1 MDALSQLLS
10 LGRSHVELDVRCL
23 LDGPFAMPHD
33 PLPPGEAAFHLLLSG
48 TCRLRTADG
57 RTLRL
62 ADGDFVLLP
71 AGDAH
76 DLSDVGGSGARP
88 PVASL
93 REPGV
98 AGGAVLPVKSNRD
111 PADPADASV
120 DLLCGRFIY
129 ARGAGELLMRTLPRV
144 LHVGLRAA
152 SGPASLQLLTSV
164 LRAEAS
170 SAQPGARAIVNA
182 LGQALLAYA
191 LRAYGR
197 DARVPAGWLAL
208 AADARLGPSVQAVLQ
223 APAQAWTVES
233 LGAASAMSRATYA
246 RHFREKAGMSVGAFV
261 AQIRMMHACALLQ
274 DTQRGQ
280 AEIGQAVGYQSEA
293 AFGKAFRAVLGT
305 TPGRWR
311 RAQRDT

>member
-23 LDGPFAMPHD
+23 LGGPFAMPHD
-33 PLPPGEAAFHLLLSG
+33 PLPPGEAAFHLVLAG
-48 TCRLRTADG
+48 TCRLHTAEG
-57 RTLRL
+57 RTLQL

-71 AGDAH
+71 AGGAHELLDA
-76 DLSDVGGSGARP
+76 GAGRP
-88 PVASL
+88 RPVAAL
-93 REPGV
+93 REHGTG
-98 AGGAVLPVKSNRD
+98 GGAVLPVKSNLD
-111 PADPADASV
+111 STEPGGASV
-120 DLLCGRFIY
+120 DLLCGRFVY
-129 ARGAGELLMRTLPRV
+129 ARGAGELLMRTLPHV
-144 LHVGLRAA
+144 LHVGLREA
-152 SGPASLQLLTSV
+152 SGFAPLQLLTSV
-164 LRAEAS
+164 LRTEAS
-170 SAQPGARAIVNA
+170 NGQPGAGAIVNA

-197 DARVPAGWLAL
+197 GARVPSGWLAL

-223 APAQAWTVES
+223 APEKPWTVES
-233 LGAASAMSRATYA
+233 LGDTSAMSRATYA
-246 RHFREKAGMSVGAFV
+246 RHFRERAGMSVGAFV
-261 AQIRMMHACALLQ
+261 ARIRMMHACALLQ

-311 RAQRDT
+311 RAQRES

>member
-33 PLPPGEAAFHLLLSG
+33 PLPPGEAAFHLVLAG
-48 TCRLRTADG
+48 TCRMRTADG
-57 RTLRL
+57 RTLQL

-71 AGDAH
+71 AGGAH
-76 DLSDVGGSGARP
+76 DLLDAGAGRLG
-88 PVASL
+88 PVAAL
-93 REPGV
+93 RDLGT
-98 AGGAVLPVKSNRD
+98 GGGTVLPVKSNLD
-111 PADPADASV
+111 PAEPGGASV
-120 DLLCGRFIY
+120 DLLCGRFVY
-129 ARGAGELLMRTLPRV
+129 ARGAGELLMRTLPHV
-144 LHVGLRAA
+144 LHVGLREA
-152 SGPASLQLLTSV
+152 SGFAPLQLLTSV
-164 LRAEAS
+164 LRTEAS
-170 SAQPGARAIVNA
+170 NGQPGAGAIVNA

-197 DARVPAGWLAL
+197 GSRVPSGWLAL

-223 APAQAWTVES
+223 APEKPWTVES
-233 LGAASAMSRATYA
+233 LGDASAMSRATYA
-246 RHFREKAGMSVGAFV
+246 RHFRERAGMSVGAFI

-280 AEIGQAVGYQSEA
+280 ADIGQAVGYLSEA

>member
-10 LGRSHVELDVRCL
+10 LGRSRVELDVRCL

-33 PLPPGEAAFHLLLSG
+33 PLPPGEAAFHLLLAG

-57 RTLRL
+57 RTLQL

-71 AGDAH
+71 AGSAH
-76 DLSDVGGSGARP
+76 DLFDAGAGRSRSAAP
-88 PVASL
+88 L
-93 REPGV
+93 RDSHAG
-98 AGGAVLPVKSNRD
+98 GGAVLPVKTNLDSNEPD
-111 PADPADASV
+111 GASV
-120 DLLCGRFIY
+120 DLLCGRFVY
-129 ARGAGELLMRTLPRV
+129 ARGAGELLMRTLPHV
-144 LHVGLRAA
+144 LHVGLREA

-164 LRAEAS
+164 LRTEAS
-170 SAQPGARAIVNA
+170 NAHPGAGAIVNA
-182 LGQALLAYA
+182 FGQALLAYA

-197 DARVPAGWLAL
+197 DARVPSGWLAL
-208 AADARLGPSVQAVLQ
+208 AADARLGQSVQAVLQ
-223 APAQAWTVES
+223 APEKPWTVES
-233 LGAASAMSRATYA
+233 LGEASAMSRATYA

-274 DTQRGQ
+274 DSQRGQ

-311 RAQRDT
+311 RAQRGM

>member
-1 MDALSQLLS
+1 MDPLSQLLS

-23 LDGPFAMPHD
+23 LDGPFAIPHD
-33 PLPPGEAAFHLLLSG
+33 ALPPGEAAFHLLLAGACS
-48 TCRLRTADG
+48 LRTADG

-62 ADGDFVLLP
+62 TDGDFVLL
-71 AGDAH
+71 AGGDAH
-76 DLSDVGGSGARP
+76 DLSDADGGGSRPVMPLRGA
-88 PVASL
+88 
-93 REPGV
+93 GTT
-98 AGGAVLPVKSNRD
+98 GGAVLPVKSNRD
-111 PADPADASV
+111 RPDSADAGV
-120 DLLCGRFIY
+120 DLLCGRFVY

-144 LHVGLRAA
+144 LHVGLRDA
-152 SGPASLQLLTSV
+152 SGLASLQPLTSV
-164 LRAEAS
+164 LRVEAS
-170 SAQPGARAIVNA
+170 NAQPGARAIVNA

-208 AADARLGPSVQAVLQ
+208 AADARLGPSVQAMLQ
-223 APAQAWTVES
+223 APARPWTVES

-311 RAQRDT
+311 RAQRGA

>member
-33 PLPPGEAAFHLLLSG
+33 PLPSGEAAFHLVLAG

-57 RTLRL
+57 RTLQL

-71 AGDAH
+71 AGGAH
-76 DLSDVGGSGARP
+76 DLLDAGGGRP
-88 PVASL
+88 RPAAAL
-93 REPGV
+93 REQG
-98 AGGAVLPVKSNRD
+98 AGGAVLPVKSNLD
-111 PADPADASV
+111 PAEPGGASV
-120 DLLCGRFIY
+120 DLLCGRFVY
-129 ARGAGELLMRTLPRV
+129 ARGAGELLMRTLPHV
-144 LHVGLRAA
+144 LHVGLREA
-152 SGPASLQLLTSV
+152 SGFAPLQLLTSV

-170 SAQPGARAIVNA
+170 NGQPGAGAIVNA

-197 DARVPAGWLAL
+197 GARVPSGWLAL

-223 APAQAWTVES
+223 APEKPWTVES
-233 LGAASAMSRATYA
+233 LGDAAAMSRATYA
-246 RHFREKAGMSVGAFV
+246 RHFRERAGMSVGAFV

-311 RAQRDT
+311 RAQRGM

>member
-23 LDGPFAMPHD
+23 LGGPFAMPHD
-33 PLPPGEAAFHLLLSG
+33 PLPSGEAAFHLVLAG
-48 TCRLRTADG
+48 TCRLRTAEG
-57 RTLRL
+57 RTLQL

-71 AGDAH
+71 AGGAHELLDA
-76 DLSDVGGSGARP
+76 GAGRLR
-88 PVASL
+88 PVAAL
-93 REPGV
+93 REQG
-98 AGGAVLPVKSNRD
+98 AGGGAVLPVKTNLD
-111 PADPADASV
+111 PAEPGGASV
-120 DLLCGRFIY
+120 DLLCGRFVY
-129 ARGAGELLMRTLPRV
+129 ARGAGELLMRTLPHV
-144 LHVGLRAA
+144 LHVGLREA
-152 SGPASLQLLTSV
+152 SVFAPLQLLTSV
-164 LRAEAS
+164 LRTEAS
-170 SAQPGARAIVNA
+170 NGQPGAGAIVNA

-197 DARVPAGWLAL
+197 GARVPSGWLAL

-223 APAQAWTVES
+223 APEKPWTVES
-233 LGAASAMSRATYA
+233 LGDTSAMSRATYA
-246 RHFREKAGMSVGAFV
+246 RHFRERAGMSVGAFV

-311 RAQRDT
+311 RARRES

>member
-33 PLPPGEAAFHLLLSG
+33 PLPPGEAAFHLVLAG

-57 RTLRL
+57 RTLQL
-62 ADGDFVLLP
+62 GDGDFVLLP
-71 AGDAH
+71 AGGAH
-76 DLSDVGGSGARP
+76 DLLDAGAGRP
-88 PVASL
+88 RAVAPL
-93 REPGV
+93 RESGT
-98 AGGAVLPVKSNRD
+98 GGAVLPVKSNLD
-111 PADPADASV
+111 PAEPGGASV
-120 DLLCGRFIY
+120 DLLCGRFVY
-129 ARGAGELLMRTLPRV
+129 ARGAGELLMRTLPHV
-144 LHVGLRAA
+144 LHVGLREA
-152 SGPASLQLLTSV
+152 SGFAPLQLLTSV
-164 LRAEAS
+164 LRTEAS
-170 SAQPGARAIVNA
+170 NVQPGAGAIVNA

-197 DARVPAGWLAL
+197 GARVPSGWLAL

-223 APAQAWTVES
+223 APEKPWTVES
-233 LGAASAMSRATYA
+233 LGGASAMSRATYA

-311 RAQRDT
+311 RAQREM

>member
-76 DLSDVGGSGARP
+76 DLSDVGGGGARP

-93 REPGV
+93 REPGA

-274 DTQRGQ
+274 GTQRGQ

>member
-33 PLPPGEAAFHLLLSG
+33 PLPPGEAAFHLVLAG

-57 RTLRL
+57 RTLQL
-62 ADGDFVLLP
+62 DDGDFVLLP
-71 AGDAH
+71 AGGAH
-76 DLSDVGGSGARP
+76 DLLDAGAGRSRA
-88 PVASL
+88 VAPL
-93 REPGV
+93 RESGT
-98 AGGAVLPVKSNRD
+98 GGAVLPVKSNLD
-111 PADPADASV
+111 PAEPGGASV
-120 DLLCGRFIY
+120 DLLCGRFVY
-129 ARGAGELLMRTLPRV
+129 ARGAGELLMRTLPHV
-144 LHVGLRAA
+144 LHVGLREA
-152 SGPASLQLLTSV
+152 SGFAPLQLLTSV
-164 LRAEAS
+164 LRTEAS
-170 SAQPGARAIVNA
+170 NVQPGAGAIVNA

-197 DARVPAGWLAL
+197 GARVPSGWLAL

-223 APAQAWTVES
+223 APEKPWTVES
-233 LGAASAMSRATYA
+233 LGGASAMSRATYA

-311 RAQRDT
+311 RAQREM

>member
-23 LDGPFAMPHD
+23 LGGPFAMPHD
-33 PLPPGEAAFHLLLSG
+33 PLPSGEAAFHLVLAG
-48 TCRLRTADG
+48 TCRLRTAEG
-57 RTLRL
+57 RTLQL

-71 AGDAH
+71 AGGAHELLDA
-76 DLSDVGGSGARP
+76 GAGRSRP
-88 PVASL
+88 AL
-93 REPGV
+93 REHG
-98 AGGAVLPVKSNRD
+98 AGGGAVLPVKTNLD
-111 PADPADASV
+111 PAEPGGASV
-120 DLLCGRFIY
+120 DLLCGRFVY
-129 ARGAGELLMRTLPRV
+129 ARGAGELLMRTLPHV
-144 LHVGLRAA
+144 LHVGLREA
-152 SGPASLQLLTSV
+152 SGFAPLQLLTSV
-164 LRAEAS
+164 LRTEAS
-170 SAQPGARAIVNA
+170 NGQPGAGAIVNA

-197 DARVPAGWLAL
+197 GARVPSGWLAL

-223 APAQAWTVES
+223 APEKPWTVES
-233 LGAASAMSRATYA
+233 LGDTSAMSRATYA
-246 RHFREKAGMSVGAFV
+246 RHFRERAGMSVGAFV

-311 RAQRDT
+311 RARRES

>member
-76 DLSDVGGSGARP
+76 DLSDVGGGGARP

-98 AGGAVLPVKSNRD
+98 AGGEVLPVKSNRD

-311 RAQRDT
+311 RAQRGT

>member
-33 PLPPGEAAFHLLLSG
+33 PLPSGEAAFHLVLAG

-57 RTLRL
+57 RTLQL

-71 AGDAH
+71 AGGAH
-76 DLSDVGGSGARP
+76 DLLDAGGGRSRP
-88 PVASL
+88 AAVL
-93 REPGV
+93 REQG
-98 AGGAVLPVKSNRD
+98 AGGAVLPVKSNLD
-111 PADPADASV
+111 PAEPGGASV
-120 DLLCGRFIY
+120 DLLCGRFVY
-129 ARGAGELLMRTLPRV
+129 ARGAGELLMRTLPHV
-144 LHVGLRAA
+144 LHVGLREA
-152 SGPASLQLLTSV
+152 SGFAPLQLLTSV

-170 SAQPGARAIVNA
+170 SGQPGAGAIMNA

-197 DARVPAGWLAL
+197 GARVPSGWLAL

-223 APAQAWTVES
+223 APEKPWTVES
-233 LGAASAMSRATYA
+233 LGDAAAMSRATYA
-246 RHFREKAGMSVGAFV
+246 RHFRERAGMSVGAFV

-280 AEIGQAVGYQSEA
+280 AAIGQAVGYQSEA

-311 RAQRDT
+311 RAQRGM

>member
-33 PLPPGEAAFHLLLSG
+33 PLPPGEAAFHLVLAG
-48 TCRLRTADG
+48 TCRLRIADG
-57 RTLRL
+57 RTLQL

-71 AGDAH
+71 AGGAH
-76 DLSDVGGSGARP
+76 DLLDTGAGLSR
-88 PVASL
+88 PVAAL
-93 REPGV
+93 RDLG
-98 AGGAVLPVKSNRD
+98 AGGGAVLPVKSNLD
-111 PADPADASV
+111 PAEPDGASV
-120 DLLCGRFIY
+120 DLLCGRFVY
-129 ARGAGELLMRTLPRV
+129 ARGAGELLMRTLPHV
-144 LHVGLRAA
+144 LHVGLREA
-152 SGPASLQLLTSV
+152 SGGAPLQLLTSM
-164 LRAEAS
+164 LRTEAS
-170 SAQPGARAIVNA
+170 NGQPGAGAIVNA

-197 DARVPAGWLAL
+197 GARVPSGWLAL

-223 APAQAWTVES
+223 APEKPWTVES
-233 LGAASAMSRATYA
+233 LGDVSAMSRATYA
-246 RHFREKAGMSVGAFV
+246 RQFRERAGMSVGAFV

-311 RAQRDT
+311 RAQRSM

>member
-76 DLSDVGGSGARP
+76 DLSDVEGGGAR

-93 REPGV
+93 REPGA
-98 AGGAVLPVKSNRD
+98 AGGAGLPVKSNRD

-170 SAQPGARAIVNA
+170 SALPGARAIVNA

-311 RAQRDT
+311 RAQRGT

>member
-33 PLPPGEAAFHLLLSG
+33 PLPSGEAAFHLVLAG

-57 RTLRL
+57 RTLQL

-71 AGDAH
+71 AGGAH
-76 DLSDVGGSGARP
+76 DLLDAGGGRARP
-88 PVASL
+88 AAVL
-93 REPGV
+93 REQG
-98 AGGAVLPVKSNRD
+98 AGGGAVLPVKSNLD
-111 PADPADASV
+111 PAEPGGASV
-120 DLLCGRFIY
+120 DLLCGRFVY
-129 ARGAGELLMRTLPRV
+129 ARGAGELLMRTLPHV
-144 LHVGLRAA
+144 LHVGLREA
-152 SGPASLQLLTSV
+152 SGFAPLQLLTSV
-164 LRAEAS
+164 LRTEAS
-170 SAQPGARAIVNA
+170 NGQPGAGAIVNA

-197 DARVPAGWLAL
+197 GARVPSGWLAL

-223 APAQAWTVES
+223 APEKPWTVES
-233 LGAASAMSRATYA
+233 LGDASAMSRATYA
-246 RHFREKAGMSVGAFV
+246 RHFRERAGMSVGAFV

-311 RAQRDT
+311 RAQRGM

>member
-10 LGRSHVELDVRCL
+10 LGRSRVELDVRCL

-33 PLPPGEAAFHLLLSG
+33 PLPPGEAAFHLLLAG

-57 RTLRL
+57 RTLQL

-71 AGDAH
+71 AGSAH
-76 DLSDVGGSGARP
+76 DLFDAGAGRSRP
-88 PVASL
+88 AAPL
-93 REPGV
+93 RDSHAG
-98 AGGAVLPVKSNRD
+98 GGAVLPVKTNLDSNEPD
-111 PADPADASV
+111 GASV
-120 DLLCGRFIY
+120 DLLCGRFVY
-129 ARGAGELLMRTLPRV
+129 ARGAGELLMRTLPHV
-144 LHVGLRAA
+144 LHVGLREA

-164 LRAEAS
+164 LRTEAS
-170 SAQPGARAIVNA
+170 NAHPGAGAIVNA
-182 LGQALLAYA
+182 FGQALLAYA

-197 DARVPAGWLAL
+197 DARVPSGWLAL
-208 AADARLGPSVQAVLQ
+208 AADARLGQSVQAVLQ
-223 APAQAWTVES
+223 APEKPWTVES
-233 LGAASAMSRATYA
+233 LGEASAMSRATYA

-311 RAQRDT
+311 RAQRGM

>member
-33 PLPPGEAAFHLLLSG
+33 PLPPGEAAFHLVLAG
-48 TCRLRTADG
+48 TCRMRTADG
-57 RTLRL
+57 RTLQL

-71 AGDAH
+71 AGGAH
-76 DLSDVGGSGARP
+76 DLLDAGAGRLG
-88 PVASL
+88 PVAAL
-93 REPGV
+93 RDLGT
-98 AGGAVLPVKSNRD
+98 GGGTVLPVKSNLD
-111 PADPADASV
+111 PAEPGGASV
-120 DLLCGRFIY
+120 DLLCGRFVY
-129 ARGAGELLMRTLPRV
+129 ARGAGELLMRTLPHV
-144 LHVGLRAA
+144 LHVGLREA
-152 SGPASLQLLTSV
+152 SGFAPLQLLTSV
-164 LRAEAS
+164 LRTEAS
-170 SAQPGARAIVNA
+170 NGQPGAGAIVNA

-197 DARVPAGWLAL
+197 GARVPSGWLAL

-223 APAQAWTVES
+223 APEKPWTVES
-233 LGAASAMSRATYA
+233 LGDASAMSRATYA
-246 RHFREKAGMSVGAFV
+246 RHFRERAGMSVGAFI

-311 RAQRDT
+311 RAQRDS

>member
-23 LDGPFAMPHD
+23 LGGPFAMPHD
-33 PLPPGEAAFHLLLSG
+33 PLPPGEAAFHLVLAG
-48 TCRLRTADG
+48 TCRLHTAEG
-57 RTLRL
+57 RTLQL

-71 AGDAH
+71 AGGAHELLDA
-76 DLSDVGGSGARP
+76 GAGRSRP
-88 PVASL
+88 LAAL
-93 REPGV
+93 REHG
-98 AGGAVLPVKSNRD
+98 AGGAVLPVKSNLD
-111 PADPADASV
+111 STEPGGASV
-120 DLLCGRFIY
+120 DLLCGRFVY
-129 ARGAGELLMRTLPRV
+129 ARGAGELLMRTLPHV
-144 LHVGLRAA
+144 LHVGLREE
-152 SGPASLQLLTSV
+152 SGFAPLQLLTSV
-164 LRAEAS
+164 LRTEAS
-170 SAQPGARAIVNA
+170 NGQPGAGAIVNA

-197 DARVPAGWLAL
+197 GARVPSGWLAL

-223 APAQAWTVES
+223 APEKPWTVES
-233 LGAASAMSRATYA
+233 LGDTSAMSRATYA
-246 RHFREKAGMSVGAFV
+246 RHFRARAGMSVGAFV

-311 RAQRDT
+311 RAQRES

>member
-33 PLPPGEAAFHLLLSG
+33 PSPPGEAVFHLLLAG

-62 ADGDFVLLP
+62 TDGDFVLLP

-76 DLSDVGGSGARP
+76 DLSDVDGGGARS
-88 PVASL
+88 VASL
-93 REPGV
+93 REPGAAV
-98 AGGAVLPVKSNRD
+98 GAALPVKSNR
-111 PADPADASV
+111 AGAEPADASV
-120 DLLCGRFIY
+120 DLLCGRFVY

-144 LHVGLRAA
+144 LHVGLRDA
-152 SGPASLQLLTSV
+152 SGLASLQLLTDV

-170 SAQPGARAIVNA
+170 NAQPGARAIVNA

-223 APAQAWTVES
+223 APEKPWTVES

-246 RHFREKAGMSVGAFV
+246 RHFREKAGMNVGAFV
-261 AQIRMMHACALLQ
+261 AQLRMMHACALLQ

-311 RAQRDT
+311 RVQRGG

>member
-23 LDGPFAMPHD
+23 LGGPFAMPHD
-33 PLPPGEAAFHLLLSG
+33 PLPPGEAAFHLVLAG
-48 TCRLRTADG
+48 TCRLHTAEG
-57 RTLRL
+57 RTLQL

-71 AGDAH
+71 AGGAHELLDAAAGR
-76 DLSDVGGSGARP
+76 SR
-88 PVASL
+88 PVAAL
-93 REPGV
+93 REHG
-98 AGGAVLPVKSNRD
+98 AGGGAVLPVKTNLD
-111 PADPADASV
+111 PAEPGGASV
-120 DLLCGRFIY
+120 DLLCGRFVY
-129 ARGAGELLMRTLPRV
+129 ARGAGELLMRTLPHV
-144 LHVGLRAA
+144 LHVGLREA
-152 SGPASLQLLTSV
+152 SGFAPLQLLTSV
-164 LRAEAS
+164 LRTEAS
-170 SAQPGARAIVNA
+170 NGQPGAGAIVNA

-197 DARVPAGWLAL
+197 GARVPSGWLAL

-223 APAQAWTVES
+223 APEKPWTVES
-233 LGAASAMSRATYA
+233 LGDTSAMSRATYA
-246 RHFREKAGMSVGAFV
+246 RHFRERAGMSVGAFV

-311 RAQRDT
+311 RARRES

>member
-33 PLPPGEAAFHLLLSG
+33 PLPPGEAAFHLVLAG

-57 RTLRL
+57 RTLQL
-62 ADGDFVLLP
+62 DDGDFVLLP
-71 AGDAH
+71 AGGAH
-76 DLSDVGGSGARP
+76 DLLDAGAGRSRAIAP
-88 PVASL
+88 L
-93 REPGV
+93 RESGT
-98 AGGAVLPVKSNRD
+98 GGAVLPVKSNLD
-111 PADPADASV
+111 PAEPGGASV
-120 DLLCGRFIY
+120 DLLCGRFVY
-129 ARGAGELLMRTLPRV
+129 ARGAGELLMRTLPHV
-144 LHVGLRAA
+144 LHVGLREA
-152 SGPASLQLLTSV
+152 SGFAPLQLLTSV
-164 LRAEAS
+164 LRTEAS
-170 SAQPGARAIVNA
+170 NVQPGAGAIVNA

-197 DARVPAGWLAL
+197 GARVPSGWLAL

-223 APAQAWTVES
+223 APEKPWTVES
-233 LGAASAMSRATYA
+233 LGGASAMSRATYA

-311 RAQRDT
+311 RAQREM

>member
-33 PLPPGEAAFHLLLSG
+33 PLPRGEAAFHLVLAG

-57 RTLRL
+57 RSLQL

-71 AGDAH
+71 AGGAH
-76 DLSDVGGSGARP
+76 DLLDAGAGRSG
-88 PVASL
+88 PVAVL
-93 REPGV
+93 REQG
-98 AGGAVLPVKSNRD
+98 AGGGAVLPVKSNLD
-111 PADPADASV
+111 PAEPGSASV
-120 DLLCGRFIY
+120 DLLCGRFVY
-129 ARGAGELLMRTLPRV
+129 ARGAGELLMRTLPPV
-144 LHVGLRAA
+144 LHVGLREA
-152 SGPASLQLLTSV
+152 SGFAPLQLLTSV
-164 LRAEAS
+164 LRTEAS
-170 SAQPGARAIVNA
+170 NGQPGAGAIVNA

-197 DARVPAGWLAL
+197 GARVPSGWLAL

-223 APAQAWTVES
+223 APEKPWTVEA
-233 LGAASAMSRATYA
+233 LGDASAMSRATYA
-246 RHFREKAGMSVGAFV
+246 RHFRERAGMSVGAFV

-311 RAQRDT
+311 RAQREL

>member
-23 LDGPFAMPHD
+23 LDGSFAMPLD
-33 PLPPGEAAFHLLLSG
+33 PLPPGEAAFHLLLAGS
-48 TCRLRTADG
+48 CLMRTADG
-57 RTLRL
+57 RSLQL

-76 DLSDVGGSGARP
+76 DLTDVGGGRAKS
-88 PVASL
+88 VAPL
-93 REPGV
+93 REPV
-98 AGGAVLPVKSNRD
+98 AAGGAVLPVQSNLD
-111 PADPADASV
+111 PAEPGGASV
-120 DLLCGRFIY
+120 DLLCGRFVY

-144 LHVGLRAA
+144 LHVGLREA
-152 SGPASLQLLTSV
+152 SGLAPLQLLTSV

-170 SAQPGARAIVNA
+170 NAQPGARAIVNA

-197 DARVPAGWLAL
+197 DASVPAGWLAL

-223 APAQAWTVES
+223 APAQPWTVES

-311 RAQRDT
+311 RAQRGV

>member
-23 LDGPFAMPHD
+23 LDGAFAMPHA
-33 PLPPGEAAFHLLLSG
+33 PLPPGEAAFHLLLAGS
-48 TCRLRTADG
+48 CRLRTADG
-57 RTLRL
+57 RMLQL
-62 ADGDFVLLP
+62 AEGDFVLLP
-71 AGDAH
+71 GGDAH
-76 DLSDVGGSGARP
+76 DLLDAAAVRSRAAMP
-88 PVASL
+88 L
-93 REPGV
+93 REPTN
-98 AGGAVLPVKSNRD
+98 AGGAVLPVRSNLAEPER
-111 PADPADASV
+111 ASV
-120 DLLCGRFIY
+120 DLLCGRFVY
-129 ARGAGELLMRTLPRV
+129 ARGAGGLLMRMLPPV
-144 LHVGLRAA
+144 LHVGLSDA
-152 SGPASLQLLTSV
+152 SGLAPLQLLTSV
-164 LRAEAS
+164 LRGEAS
-170 SAQPGARAIVNA
+170 NAQPGARAIVNA

-197 DARVPAGWLAL
+197 DTRMPSGWLAL

-223 APAQAWTVES
+223 APAKPWTVES
-233 LGAASAMSRATYA
+233 LGEAAAMSRATYA

-311 RAQRDT
+311 RAQRAS

>member
-1 MDALSQLLS
+1 MDALSQLMS

-33 PLPPGEAAFHLLLSG
+33 PLPSGEAAFHLVLAG

-57 RTLRL
+57 RTLQL

-71 AGDAH
+71 AGGAH
-76 DLSDVGGSGARP
+76 DLLDAGGGRP
-88 PVASL
+88 RPAAAL
-93 REPGV
+93 REQG
-98 AGGAVLPVKSNRD
+98 AGGAVLPVKSNLD
-111 PADPADASV
+111 PAEPGGASV
-120 DLLCGRFIY
+120 DLLCGRFVY
-129 ARGAGELLMRTLPRV
+129 ARGAGELLMRTLPHV
-144 LHVGLRAA
+144 LHVGLREA
-152 SGPASLQLLTSV
+152 SGFAPLQLLTSV

-170 SAQPGARAIVNA
+170 NGQPGAGAIVNA

-197 DARVPAGWLAL
+197 GARVPSGWLAL

-223 APAQAWTVES
+223 APEKPWTVES
-233 LGAASAMSRATYA
+233 LGDASAMSRATYA
-246 RHFREKAGMSVGAFV
+246 RHFRERAGMSVGAFV

-311 RAQRDT
+311 RAQRGM

>member
-10 LGRSHVELDVRCL
+10 LGRSRVELDVRCL

-33 PLPPGEAAFHLLLSG
+33 PLPPGEAAFHLVLTG

-57 RTLRL
+57 RTLQL
-62 ADGDFVLLP
+62 AEGDFVLLP
-71 AGDAH
+71 AGGAH
-76 DLSDVGGSGARP
+76 DLLDMGRGRPQPVVPLRDSGA
-88 PVASL
+88 
-93 REPGV
+93 GD
-98 AGGAVLPVKSNRD
+98 GAVLPVKSNLD
-111 PADPADASV
+111 SAAPHSASV
-120 DLLCGRFIY
+120 DLLCGRFVY
-129 ARGAGELLMRTLPRV
+129 ARGAGELLMRTLPQV
-144 LHVGLRAA
+144 LHVGLREA
-152 SGPASLQLLTSV
+152 SGFEPLQLLTSV
-164 LRAEAS
+164 LRTEAS
-170 SAQPGARAIVNA
+170 NVQPGAGAIVNA

-197 DARVPAGWLAL
+197 GASVPSGWLAL
-208 AADARLGPSVQAVLQ
+208 AADARLGPSVQAVLR
-223 APAQAWTVES
+223 APEQPWTVES
-233 LGAASAMSRATYA
+233 LGDAAAMSRATYA

-293 AFGKAFRAVLGT
+293 AFGKAFRAVLGM

-311 RAQRDT
+311 RAQRGM

>member
-23 LDGPFAMPHD
+23 LDGAFAMPHD
-33 PLPPGEAAFHLLLSG
+33 PLPPGEAAFHLLLAG
-48 TCRLRTADG
+48 TCLMRTADG
-57 RTLRL
+57 RTLQL

-76 DLSDVGGSGARP
+76 DLTDVGGGRAKPVAP
-88 PVASL
+88 PVAA
-93 REPGV
+93 R
-98 AGGAVLPVKSNRD
+98 GAVLPVQSNLD
-111 PADPADASV
+111 PTEPGGASV
-120 DLLCGRFIY
+120 DLLCGRFVY

-144 LHVGLRAA
+144 LHVGLREA
-152 SGPASLQLLTSV
+152 SGLAPLQLLTSV

-170 SAQPGARAIVNA
+170 NAQPGARAIVNA

-197 DARVPAGWLAL
+197 DASVPAGWLAL

-223 APAQAWTVES
+223 APAQPWTVES

-311 RAQRDT
+311 RAQRGA

>member
-33 PLPPGEAAFHLLLSG
+33 PLPPGEAAFHLVLAG
-48 TCRLRTADG
+48 TCRMRTADG
-57 RTLRL
+57 RTLQL

-71 AGDAH
+71 AGGAH
-76 DLSDVGGSGARP
+76 DLLDAGAGRLG
-88 PVASL
+88 PVAAL
-93 REPGV
+93 RDLGT
-98 AGGAVLPVKSNRD
+98 GGGTVLPVKSNLD
-111 PADPADASV
+111 PAQLGGASV
-120 DLLCGRFIY
+120 DLLCGRFVY
-129 ARGAGELLMRTLPRV
+129 ARGAGELLMRTLPHV
-144 LHVGLRAA
+144 LHVGLREA
-152 SGPASLQLLTSV
+152 SGFAPLQLLTSV
-164 LRAEAS
+164 LRTEAS
-170 SAQPGARAIVNA
+170 NGQPGAGAIVNA

-197 DARVPAGWLAL
+197 GARVPSGWLAL

-223 APAQAWTVES
+223 APEKPWTVES
-233 LGAASAMSRATYA
+233 LGDASAMSRATYA
-246 RHFREKAGMSVGAFV
+246 RHFRERAGMSVGAFI

>member
-23 LDGPFAMPHD
+23 LDGSFAMPHD
-33 PLPPGEAAFHLLLSG
+33 PLPPGEAVFHLLLAG
-48 TCRLRTADG
+48 TCLMRTADG

-76 DLSDVGGSGARP
+76 DLSDVGGGRAKSAP
-88 PVASL
+88 L
-93 REPGV
+93 REPV
-98 AGGAVLPVKSNRD
+98 AAGGAVLPVTSNLD
-111 PADPADASV
+111 PAEPGGASV
-120 DLLCGRFIY
+120 DLLCGRFVY

-144 LHVGLRAA
+144 LHVGLREA
-152 SGPASLQLLTSV
+152 SGLASLQLLTSV

-170 SAQPGARAIVNA
+170 NAQPGARAIVNA

-197 DARVPAGWLAL
+197 DASVPAGWLAL

-223 APAQAWTVES
+223 APAQPWTVES

-311 RAQRDT
+311 RAQRGA